1 MDDGDQPNMARR
13 LGWLSAAAGLTLAL
27 ARMGRLLQPNTGE
40 GPPWQLV
47 LVAAAVLGAAFTWTA
62 VAYRLPIWATVLVN
76 AVGVTVA
83 VLRVTAPETLV
94 FGMVP
99 TGDTFAAVAE
109 EMAFAVE
116 LVRFGA
122 APVLPVAGLVA
133 LVAAVFWALASLAVA
148 GLAHGRVL
156 VATLAP
162 LVFYLQLATLDRE
175 PSDVRW
181 MAAFATILALVLVAS
196 APGRRRGSGRVRR
209 PDGGFLP
216 RRAPGVT
223 VVLAAIVVGSSLTAS
238 AGLASAVPAL
248 GVIPWRSQSGLGA
261 GLYGGTSFN
270 LFVGLKQSITSL
282 SDEPMFVA
290 RVSDSAPP
298 NEELYWKLITLD
310 TFDGVNWMPSAQS
323 FSRPYRGGIRWERED
338 WKFQGP
344 TVRVAARIR
353 IEGLAEQLLPTLYSP
368 ISLESPVPLISES
381 FRVREDGSIGIDV
394 RTKRGWE
401 YEIVADVPQPDFG
414 RLASV
419 GGELS
424 PIFAE
429 AASAGVFRDDP
440 EGPSFA
446 DRPDDLDYYLELPD
460 DLPVGIRTLAR
471 EVTEGGVT
479 RFEQASILEAWFR
492 DPTQFRYSTD
502 VTTGSSALDLEA
514 WLTDPNS
521 INYRVGYCEQ
531 FATSMAVMA
540 RALGIPSRVILGFA
554 PGDVERAADGSEII
568 VVRER
573 NAHSWVELWMDD
585 QGWVRFDPTPRSDN
599 INPATT
605 RDIIGFDP
613 RNFIPAPEDPET
625 TPARALTGERD
636 RQRLPEGLDIAA
648 GDPTPDLRPTGFR
661 LELPAWVWILVAA
674 VAAVAA
680 VPAYKLVRRRR
691 RLRRLADGDVTAAW
705 EEIVDR
711 LRDLGAEVRPDRTPL
726 EMADAHEPAL
736 RPLAEAY
743 SAAAYGPP
751 GSTIADPRPVFD
763 RAEAAL
769 ADRYE
774 RSRRLYGWFRP
785 TSLRH
790 PR

>member
-1 MDDGDQPNMARR
+1 MDDDDQPNMARR
-13 LGWLSAAAGLTLAL
+13 LGWLSAAAGIALAL
-27 ARMGRLLQPNTGE
+27 ARMNRLLQPNTGE

-47 LVAAAVLGAAFTWTA
+47 LAAAAVLGAVFTWTA
-62 VAYRLPIWATVLVN
+62 LTYRLSAWIVAAIDL
-76 AVGVTVA
+76 VGVTVA
-83 VLRVTAPETLV
+83 VLRVAAPQTLTFGVIPTGETLS
-94 FGMVP
+94 
-99 TGDTFAAVAE
+99 TLAE
-109 EMAFAVE
+109 ELAFAVE

-133 LVAAVFWALASLAVA
+133 LVAAIFWMLGALAVA
-148 GLAHGRVL
+148 GMATGRTL
-156 VATLAP
+156 VATVAP

-175 PSDVRW
+175 PSDLRW
-181 MAAFATILALVLVAS
+181 MLAFATVLVLVLLAA
-196 APGRRRGSGRVRR
+196 APTRRHGSGRVRTV
-209 PDGGFLP
+209 DGRFLP
-216 RRAPGVT
+216 RSAPHVT
-223 VVLAAIVVGSSLTAS
+223 LAVAIIVVGASLAAS
-238 AGLASAVPAL
+238 MGLARAVPSL
-248 GVIPWRSQSGLGA
+248 GVLPWRSQSGLGA

-270 LFVGLKQSITSL
+270 LFVGLKQSVTSL

-290 RVSDSAPP
+290 RVSESAPD
-298 NEELYWKLITLD
+298 NSELYWKLITLD

-323 FSRPYRGGIRWERED
+323 FSRPYRGGTRWERED

-344 TVRVAARIR
+344 TVRVAARVR

-368 ISLESPVPLISES
+368 VSLESPIPLISES

-401 YEIVADVPQPDFG
+401 YEIIADIPQPDFG

-429 AASAGVFRDDP
+429 AASVGVFRDDP

-446 DRPDDLDYYLELPD
+446 EKPDDLDYYLELPE
-460 DLPVGIRTLAR
+460 DLPVGIRTRAR
-471 EVTEGGVT
+471 EVTEGGIT
-479 RFEQASILEAWFR
+479 RFEQAALLEAWFR

-514 WLTDPNS
+514 WLNDPNS
-521 INYRVGYCEQ
+521 VNYRVGYCEQ
-531 FATSMAVMA
+531 FATAMAVMA
-540 RALGIPSRVILGFA
+540 RTLGIPSRVILGFA

-613 RNFIPAPEDPET
+613 RNFIPAPEEPET
-625 TPARALTGERD
+625 AATRALTGERD
-636 RQRLPEGLDIAA
+636 EQRLPEGLDIAA
-648 GDPTPDLRPTGFR
+648 GDPTPDLRPSGFR
-661 LELPAWVWILVAA
+661 LDLPGWVWGLLALAA
-674 VAAVAA
+674 TASTI
-680 VPAYKLVRRRR
+680 PGFKLIRRRR
-691 RLRRLADGDVTAAW
+691 RLRRLAAGDVTAAW

-711 LRDLGAEVRPDRTPL
+711 LRDLGADVRADRTPL
-726 EMADAHEPAL
+726 EMAAEHEPAL

-743 SAAAYGPP
+743 SAATYGPP
-751 GSTIADPRPVFD
+751 GTVVTDPRPHFETAD
-763 RAEAAL
+763 RAL
-769 ADRYE
+769 QDRFE
-774 RSRRLYGWFRP
+774 RSTRIYSWFRP
-785 TSLRH
+785 TSLRR